1 MAEELLESL
10 EAHLAELGIDVGVGA
25 AEFLRAEVQQA
36 TAHLTR
42 GTARQA
48 YRLLYGTDVR
58 FADASRAHDVD
69 APTLLFTT
77 YASPRTAATMRRAG
91 VQYVDTAGNAWI
103 EFGDVLIDVRGR
115 QRPDFGARRPT
126 SAGNLFSAGRAQVVL
141 TLLAWPQL
149 WGASRREVAQAA
161 GVSVGQAHNAL
172 TLLEQAGYGAHR
184 VHAHHTDLLD
194 LWAAAFPTG
203 LAPRLTLATYGGDV
217 DNPQKMSADQPIF
230 LSGASAIRDVL
241 RPVTLTL
248 YVETLD
254 PRLAIKNRWRTDGQ
268 PNVVVR
274 RKFWTTPADS
284 SHDYDGP
291 LTGFRNAPWPLVY
304 ADLLNSDDPRVRNE
318 AKTWRDRLAGPD
330 SHP

>member
-1 MAEELLESL
+1 MAEQML
-10 EAHLAELGIDVGVGA
+10 EAHLAELGIDVVVGA
-25 AEFLRAEVQQA
+25 AAFLRTGVQQA
-36 TAHLTR
+36 AAHLTR
-42 GTARQA
+42 GPASQD
-48 YRLLYGTDVR
+48 YSLLYGPDVR
-58 FADASRAHDVD
+58 FDDASRARDVD
-69 APTLLFTT
+69 APALLFTT
-77 YASPRTAATMRRAG
+77 YASPRAAATMRRAG
-91 VQYVDTAGNAWI
+91 LQYLDTAGNAWI

-115 QRPDFGARRPT
+115 QRPEPSARRPT

-149 WGASRREVAQAA
+149 WEASRRAVAQAA

-184 VHAHHTDLLD
+184 VRAHHTDLLD

-203 LAPRLTLATYGGDV
+203 LATRLTLATYVGDA
-217 DNPQKMSADQPIF
+217 DHLQRLSADEPIF
-230 LSGASAIRDVL
+230 LSGASAIRDLL

-268 PNVVVR
+268 PNIVIR
-274 RKFWTTPADS
+274 RKFWNAPGDEPLAT
-284 SHDYDGP
+284 P
-291 LTGFRNAPWPLVY
+291 LTAPWPLVY
-304 ADLLNSDDPRVRNE
+304 ADLLNSEDPRVRNE
-318 AKTWRDRLAGPD
+318 AKTWRDRFAGPD

>member
-1 MAEELLESL
+1 
-10 EAHLAELGIDVGVGA
+10 
-25 AEFLRAEVQQA
+25 
-36 TAHLTR
+36 
-42 GTARQA
+42 
-48 YRLLYGTDVR
+48 
-58 FADASRAHDVD
+58 
-69 APTLLFTT
+69 
-77 YASPRTAATMRRAG
+77 

-203 LAPRLTLATYGGDV
+203 LAPRLTLATYAGDV
-217 DNPQKMSADQPIF
+217 DHPQKLSADESIF

-254 PRLAIKNRWRTDGQ
+254 PRLAIKNRWRTDGH

-274 RKFWTTPADS
+274 RKFWTAPVDS
-284 SHDYDGP
+284 SHDYEP

-318 AKTWRDRLAGPD
+318 AKTWRHRFAGPD